1 MYKYRLTRTSFLLYA
16 SVLVLGIWV
25 RLDQFLDQILID
37 DEWHAVHQLILHSPR
52 DILMSFGYTD
62 HSIPLTLLYWL
73 ETSWIGLN
81 ELGMRWPMMLCGL
94 ATLVLF
100 PWYVWR
106 TVGQREAILIA
117 FMLAIS
123 PMLVVYSQ
131 TARPY
136 SITLLLAY
144 VAHFA
149 FSRYCG
155 NTSHRLAFGVLYGVA
170 AVLATWMH
178 LIVGPFVVAP
188 FLYEGISILRAAAPE
203 RQLRFRRVLLLG
215 LPTAIGMLLFILPPL
230 LTNFSVIGAKSG
242 IDSPSW
248 QTIVGVWYVWIGT
261 PSTMVV
267 LTFLVLAAIGA
278 PKLWRES
285 MVVRS
290 ALLGL
295 ALTLAVILVTKPAWV
310 HHSVTFGRYLLPAI
324 PLFLLFVAAGSTLLA
339 DAIGQK
345 IRPMRKVIVT
355 ALLFMPPLLLALQT
369 PLANMLRHPNNNL
382 THSIYSF
389 DYRPDHN
396 LILNRSIKD
405 IPLSSYWSQLAAQ
418 PRDSLRIA
426 VAPFY
431 FESYN
436 WDAPRWELIS
446 GQTIIPAYLTGL
458 CVDWRLGEIPNIERF
473 KFRNAV
479 FLNDQENLAIHKIDL
494 IAYQKPYM
502 MKEADG
508 IEHVVGKD
516 TSNCEAAMRI
526 RFGLPQYEDDKIIIF
541 PFGATSKIPG
551 HVK

>member
-1 MYKYRLTRTSFLLYA
+1 MHKHFFARTPLLFYIF
-16 SVLVLGIWV
+16 VLVLGSWV
-25 RLDQFLDQILID
+25 RLDQFLSQILID
-37 DEWHAVHQLILHSPR
+37 DEWHSIHQIILHSPR

-62 HSIPLTLLYWL
+62 HSIPLTLLYWT
-73 ETSWIGLN
+73 ESSWIGLS
-81 ELGMRWPMMLCGL
+81 ELGMRWPMMLSGL

-106 TVGQREAILIA
+106 TVGQREAVLFA
-117 FMLAIS
+117 LLLAIS

-136 SITLLLAY
+136 SVTLLFVY

-149 FSRYCG
+149 FYRYCS
-155 NTSHRLAFGVLYGVA
+155 NTTHRLAFGVLYGVT

-188 FLYEGISILRAAAPE
+188 FLLEGIAILRASAPE
-203 RQLRFRRVLLLG
+203 RLFLFRRMLLLG
-215 LPTAIGMLLFILPPL
+215 VPTAIGMLLFILPPL
-230 LTNFSVIGAKSG
+230 VANFDVIGAKSS
-242 IDSPSW
+242 IDSPNW
-248 QTIVGVWYVWIGT
+248 QTIVGAWHLWIGS

-267 LTFLVLAAIGA
+267 LVFLVLALIGA
-278 PKLWRES
+278 PRLLREL
-285 MVVRS
+285 MLIRS

-324 PLFLLFVAAGSTLLA
+324 PLLLLFVAAGSTRLA
-339 DAIGQK
+339 DVLVKKIG
-345 IRPMRKVIVT
+345 PMRKVMAT
-355 ALLFMPPLLLALQT
+355 AVLVIPILLLALQS
-369 PLANMLRHPNNNL
+369 PLDDMLRRPNTNL
-382 THSIYSF
+382 THSIFSF
-389 DYRPDHN
+389 DFRPGHN
-396 LILNRSIKD
+396 LIMNRAIND
-405 IPLSSYWSQLAAQ
+405 IPLSSYWSQLASR

-436 WDAPRWELIS
+436 WDAPRWERIS
-446 GQTIIPAYLTGL
+446 GQTIIPAYLSGL

-479 FLNDQENLAIHKIDL
+479 FLSDRENLATHKVDL
-494 IAYQKPYM
+494 IAYQKPYTA
-502 MKEADG
+502 KEDNNPQN
-508 IEHVVGKD
+508 IIGKE
-516 TSNCEAAMRI
+516 TSNCENALRN
-526 RFGLPQYEDDKIIIF
+526 RFGGPRYEDDKIIVF
-541 PFGATSKIPG
+541 SFDVTSKMLG

>member
-1 MYKYRLTRTSFLLYA
+1 MHKHFFARIPLLLYV
-16 SVLVLGIWV
+16 SVLVLGVWV
-25 RLDQFLDQILID
+25 RLDQFLGQILID
-37 DEWHAVHQLILHSPR
+37 DEWHAVHQLILHGPR

-62 HSIPLTLLYWL
+62 HSIPLTLLYWM
-73 ETSWIGLN
+73 EASWIGLS

-94 ATLVLF
+94 ATLVLL

-106 TVGQREAILIA
+106 TVGQREAVLFA
-117 FMLAIS
+117 SMLAIS

-149 FSRYCG
+149 FYKHCS
-155 NTSHRLAFGVLYGVA
+155 NTSHKLAFGSLYGVA

-188 FLYEGISILRAAAPE
+188 FLYEGISILRAAASE
-203 RQLRFRRVLLLG
+203 RQRRFRRILLLG
-215 LPTAIGMLLFILPPL
+215 LPTAVGMLLLVLPPL
-230 LTNFSVIGAKSG
+230 LANFAVIGAKSG

-248 QTIVGVWYVWIGT
+248 QTIVGVWYIWVGT

-267 LTFLVLAAIGA
+267 LIFLVLAAIGA
-278 PKLWRES
+278 PRLWREL

-295 ALTLAVILVTKPAWV
+295 SLTLAVILTTKPAWV

-324 PLFLLFVAAGSTLLA
+324 PLLLLFVAAGSTRLA
-339 DAIGQK
+339 DVVARK
-345 IRPMRKVIVT
+345 TWPMRKAIAT
-355 ALLFMPPLLLALQT
+355 AILVMPALVLALQT
-369 PLANMLRHPNNNL
+369 PLVNMSRHPNNNL
-382 THSIYSF
+382 THSVYSF
-389 DYRPDHN
+389 DFRPDQN
-396 LILNRSIKD
+396 LILNWSVNK
-405 IPLSSYWSQLAAQ
+405 IPLSSYWSQLSAL

-436 WDAPRWELIS
+436 WDAPRWEFIS

-479 FLNDQENLAIHKIDL
+479 FLGDQENLAAHKIDL

-502 MKEADG
+502 VKEEKNPQHIIG
-508 IEHVVGKD
+508 ED
-516 TSNCEAAMRI
+516 TSNCEVAMRI
-526 RFGLPQYEDDKIIIF
+526 RFGLPQYEDDKIIVF
-541 PFGATSKIPG
+541 SFDATSKIPG